1 MLRKLSIGK
10 LVFQQFV
17 VCCFSI
23 SYFGFWFWLSTTEHD
38 ILGLDISQ
46 KNNKKNKCI
55 KEKNSKSNFN
65 LIKSICFI
73 KRNKM

>member
-10 LVFQQFV
+10 LVFHQFV

-38 ILGLDISQ
+38 ILGLGISQ
-46 KNNKKNKCI
+46 KNSKKKTNVLKKKI
-55 KEKNSKSNFN
+55 VKANS
-65 LIKSICFI
+65 I
-73 KRNKM
+73 